1 MLDWVRTFLDKGDAA
16 GAQAALGD
24 VLRDFCTEEFARAGL
39 RHPLLGQ
46 KSATLRKELL
56 GLVPRLT
63 TSPGRARAVI
73 HALKADDLDRINF
86 ALAVILP
93 DVALVMEEAL
103 GNARF
108 KLGAAASN
116 VEDPLSG
123 IMRSSLVSPE
133 ITLLVTAAEE
143 GMRLFDGS
151 KLDRLEGGTLEN
163 LDVPEPDEP
172 LITTLIDEDLLIQC
186 PDCDDELRAPIAS
199 FGEDVSCACGKALA
213 VPRPSL
219 ARMADYLKAKRDTL
233 RGIGRCRICSGV
245 IQTGGDVFMR
255 AGFCTA
261 LCGTQARDRFA
272 EHVAREGRL
281 EGDEVTFRCFCGATM
296 SAALADVGGKVACLS
311 CPLEV
316 WIPAPAPAR
325 EAPAARRSGPRTCG
339 KCGKPVKPTARK
351 CMYCGTP
358 LSA

>member
-1 MLDWVRTFLDKGDAA
+1 MLDRVRTFLDKGDAA

-24 VLRDFCTEEFARAGL
+24 VLREYCAEEFARAGL

-46 KSATLRKELL
+46 KSENLRKELL
-56 GLVPRLT
+56 GFVPRLT
-63 TSPGRARAVI
+63 TDPGRARAVI

-86 ALAVILP
+86 ALAVLLP

-108 KLGAAASN
+108 KLGAASSN
-116 VEDPLSG
+116 VEDPLSSV
-123 IMRSSLVSPE
+123 MKSTLSPD
-133 ITLLVTAAEE
+133 ITLLVTAAEAGMHLFE
-143 GMRLFDGS
+143 GNR
-151 KLDRLEGGTLEN
+151 LDRLEGGTLEN

-172 LITTLIDEDLLIQC
+172 LITMVIDEELLIQC
-186 PDCDDELRAPIAS
+186 PNCDDELRAPIAS
-199 FGEDVSCACGKALA
+199 FGEDVSCACGKALT

-219 ARMADYLKAKRDTL
+219 ARMADYLKAKRDKR

-261 LCGTQARDRFA
+261 LCATQARDRCG
-272 EHVAREGRL
+272 EHVAREGTL
-281 EGDEVTFRCFCGATM
+281 EGEEVTFRCFCGATM
-296 SAALADVGGKVACLS
+296 SASLGDVGGKVACLS

-316 WIPAPAPAR
+316 WIPVPAPAR
-325 EAPAARRSGPRTCG
+325 DAPGSRRPGPRTCV

-358 LSA
+358 PPG